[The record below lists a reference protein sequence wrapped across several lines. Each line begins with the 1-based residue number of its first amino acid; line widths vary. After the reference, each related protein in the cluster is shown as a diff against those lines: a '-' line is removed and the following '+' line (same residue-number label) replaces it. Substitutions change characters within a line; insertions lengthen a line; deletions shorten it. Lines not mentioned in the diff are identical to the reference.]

1 MALQLPACL
10 GAAFPPLTLKAHRE
24 PLTMAGLQLPACLG
38 AAFPPLTL
46 KAHREP
52 LTTHYKSQHSRLRP
66 SLLFPPQT
74 GSASILSPHGRIE
87 FKKAPKCPPD
97 PPRPQL
103 YVTVL
108 QRGPRAGG
116 RAGAA
121 AAGDPGRAR
130 GRASRH
136 AAAAAAGTG
145 DPGGGCG
152 PSKPRPCAAQP
163 VGKRAGLRRRQ
174 GDGRE

>member
-108 QRGPRAGG
+108 QRGPRAG
-116 RAGAA
+116 
-121 AAGDPGRAR
+121 AAGRPHITRRRRWEPGTLEATAGRGSPVRAR
-130 GRASRH
+130 
-136 AAAAAAGTG
+136 
-145 DPGGGCG
+145 
-152 PSKPRPCAAQP
+152 PSQW
-163 VGKRAGLRRRQ
+163 
-174 GDGRE
+174 GRERG

>member
-87 FKKAPKCPPD
+87 FKKNPQM
-97 PPRPQL
+97 PPRPPQTPI
-103 YVTVL
+103 V
-108 QRGPRAGG
+108 RHGSAAGG
-116 RAGAA
+116 
-121 AAGDPGRAR
+121 PG

-136 AAAAAAGTG
+136 AAAAGTG
-145 DPGGGCG
+145 DPGGGRG